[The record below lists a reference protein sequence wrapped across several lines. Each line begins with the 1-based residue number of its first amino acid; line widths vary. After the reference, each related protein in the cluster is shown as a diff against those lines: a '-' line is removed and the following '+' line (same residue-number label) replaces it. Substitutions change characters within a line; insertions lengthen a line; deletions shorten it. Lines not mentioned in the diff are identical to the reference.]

1 MFSKYDSKFTFKKTA
16 EVQNI
21 AKPKITFLIDSISGN
36 FRMLKIKIAPNRK
49 VNRYDIFA
57 NQKMEIYNLTANG
70 TKNINQKTS
79 KLIRENQRILS
90 YYVVD
95 NLPLEL
101 SFSIPKATF
110 FDMKLIESSFDL
122 LEQKQFNVA
131 KRQNW
136 MMPTPFV
143 LNDAVLLKMNI
154 NQQL

>member
-16 EVQNI
+16 EIQNI
-21 AKPKITFLIDSISGN
+21 AKPKITFLKDSISGN

-70 TKNINQKTS
+70 AKNINQKTS

-95 NLPLEL
+95 NLPLEM

-131 KRQNW
+131 KRHNW

-143 LNDAVLLKMNI
+143 LNDAVLLIMNI
-154 NQQL
+154 NEQL